1 MKYRVA
7 SPGAGES
14 VAHVKTT
21 VTKSARE
28 MDNIK
33 RTLFALLLRL
43 QASQPVKVFAIPPY
57 AFVPMRGM
65 LAGAGPRIRENSPG
79 AVYYEVRIRFVRR
92 LLALTCAMVLVDTVF
107 YATLVPLLPYFT
119 ETLGLSKSAVGVL
132 SAAFGVGVLLGS
144 APGGYLAARLGVK
157 PTALGGLILMSVSS
171 LLFGFAGE
179 MWGLVALRL
188 AAGFG
193 SALSWVAAFTWLV
206 ARVPEERRGQ
216 TIGTLLS
223 AAVAGVLLG
232 PVLGSAAAIF
242 GIPPVFALL
251 STSGILVALWAWRTP
266 APNPSTVKRPFSE
279 VLAGFSQPG
288 IASSL
293 TTGLLFISLPPL
305 LFGALAV
312 LAPLE
317 LARLGWGAVA
327 IGTVFLVA
335 ALFEA
340 VAHPMLGRWSDRAGY
355 GPPIL
360 AGLLASIA
368 ILITLPWAPVALL
381 LASLV
386 VLASVA
392 FNAPLVPGTVLF
404 THGAE
409 KAGIEASIAFG
420 ATNFA
425 WASGYAAG
433 AFLGGGLADLG
444 GDALSYLSLAAV
456 CLFALLLLR
465 REGLSTRR

>member
-1 MKYRVA
+1 
-7 SPGAGES
+7 
-14 VAHVKTT
+14 
-21 VTKSARE
+21 
-28 MDNIK
+28 
-33 RTLFALLLRL
+33 
-43 QASQPVKVFAIPPY
+43 
-57 AFVPMRGM
+57 
-65 LAGAGPRIRENSPG
+65 
-79 AVYYEVRIRFVRR
+79 
-92 LLALTCAMVLVDTVF
+92 MVLVDTVF
-107 YATLVPLLPYFT
+107 YATLVPLVPYFT
-119 ETLGLSKSAVGVL
+119 EELGLSKSAVGML
-132 SAAFGVGVLLGS
+132 SGAFGVGVLLGS

-157 PTALGGLILMSVSS
+157 PTALGGLVLMSVSS

-232 PVLGSAAAIF
+232 PVLGSAAATF

-251 STSGILVALWAWRTP
+251 STAGTFVALWAWRTP
-266 APNPSTVKRPFSE
+266 APGPSTVKRPFAE
-279 VLAGFSQPG
+279 VLAAFSRPG
-288 IASSL
+288 IAPRL
-293 TTGLLFISLPPL
+293 ATGLLFISLSPL

-327 IGTVFLVA
+327 IGAVFLVA
-335 ALFEA
+335 ALLEA

-355 GPPIL
+355 RPPIL
-360 AGLLASIA
+360 AGLLASFA
-368 ILITLPWAPVALL
+368 ILIALPWAPAALPVAF
-381 LASLV
+381 LV
-386 VLASVA
+386 VLAGVA

-404 THGAE
+404 TRGAE
-409 KAGIEASIAFG
+409 KAGIEAAIAFG

-433 AFLGGGLADLG
+433 ALLGGGLADLG
-444 GDALSYLSLAAV
+444 GDALSYLSLATV

-465 REGLSTRR
+465 RESLST

>member
-1 MKYRVA
+1 
-7 SPGAGES
+7 
-14 VAHVKTT
+14 
-21 VTKSARE
+21 
-28 MDNIK
+28 
-33 RTLFALLLRL
+33 
-43 QASQPVKVFAIPPY
+43 
-57 AFVPMRGM
+57 
-65 LAGAGPRIRENSPG
+65 
-79 AVYYEVRIRFVRR
+79 
-92 LLALTCAMVLVDTVF
+92 
-107 YATLVPLLPYFT
+107 
-119 ETLGLSKSAVGVL
+119 
-132 SAAFGVGVLLGS
+132 
-144 APGGYLAARLGVK
+144 
-157 PTALGGLILMSVSS
+157 
-171 LLFGFAGE
+171 

-206 ARVPEERRGQ
+206 ARVSEERRGQ

-232 PVLGSAAAIF
+232 PVLGSAAATF
-242 GIPPVFALL
+242 GISSVFALL
-251 STSGILVALWAWRTP
+251 STGGLLVALWAWRTP
-266 APNPSTVKRPFSE
+266 APGPSTVKRPLSE
-279 VLAGFSQPG
+279 VLVAFSRPGTAPAGLMPRL
-288 IASSL
+288 A
-293 TTGLLFISLPPL
+293 TGLLFISLSPL

-327 IGTVFLVA
+327 IGAVFLVA

-340 VAHPMLGRWSDRAGY
+340 VAHPMLGRWSDRSGFR
-355 GPPIL
+355 PPIL
-360 AGLLASIA
+360 AGLLASFA

-381 LASLV
+381 FAFLV
-386 VLASVA
+386 VLAGVA

-409 KAGIEASIAFG
+409 KAGIEAAVAFG

-433 AFLGGGLADLG
+433 ALLGGGLADLG
-444 GDALSYLSLAAV
+444 GDALSYLSLATV